1 MKSLKSSQCDLK
13 TGFGKA
19 RFLSKEKQM
28 NPQIN
33 MSLSSIDIM
42 CASDTEE
49 FFYTQTN
56 EAVPEGEP
64 IGFDVDKEGGVE
76 LVLFSDVSWKPLPE
90 EE

>member
-1 MKSLKSSQCDLK
+1 MKNLRCSRVDLK

-42 CASDTEE
+42 CASDLEE
-49 FFYTQTN
+49 FFYTKTN
-56 EAVPEGEP
+56 EVVPEGEP
-64 IGFDVDKEGGVE
+64 IGFDMENEDGVE
-76 LVLFSDVSWKPLPE
+76 LVLFSDVSWKPFGGE
-90 EE
+90 G